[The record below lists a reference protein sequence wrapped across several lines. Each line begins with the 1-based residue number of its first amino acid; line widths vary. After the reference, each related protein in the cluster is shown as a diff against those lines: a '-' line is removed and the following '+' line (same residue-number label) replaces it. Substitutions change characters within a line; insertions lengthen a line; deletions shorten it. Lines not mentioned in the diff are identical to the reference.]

1 MIREACLYEPRRG
14 EICCFCSFVVFLFWI
29 LSCYYWGFPGGSMV
43 KNLPANAKE
52 MQEMQVWSLG
62 WEDPLEE
69 EMATYAYACSHL
81 ENPTDRGAWWATVHS
96 VTKSWTWLST
106 QAHMLLLLFY
116 SVSACLYLPTYLLLP
131 LLFILLTYH
140 THFRH
145 LPVWGLSLHRRK
157 DHFLSHWNTSLEFP
171 LWCRLQ

>member
-1 MIREACLYEPRRG
+1 MIWEACLYEPRRG
-14 EICCFCSFVVFLFWI
+14 KICCFCSFVVFLFWI
-29 LSCYYWGFPGGSMV
+29 LSCYYWGFPRWLSGKESSCQC
-43 KNLPANAKE
+43 KE

-62 WEDPLEE
+62 REDPLEE
-69 EMATYAYACSHL
+69 EMATYACSLL
-81 ENPTDRGAWWATVHS
+81 ENPIDRGAWWSIVS
-96 VTKSWTWLST
+96 QSWTWLST

-145 LPVWGLSLHRRK
+145 LPVWGLSLHGRK
-157 DHFLSHWNTSLEFP
+157 NHFLVEIHP
-171 LWCRLQ
+171 